1 MLMLHGSREHLS
13 DRDRPELVP
22 ATRER
27 TAVHPYMILYRVGP
41 GA

>member
-13 DRDRPELVP
+13 DRDRPALVP

-27 TAVHPYMILYRVGP
+27 IAAHPNMILYRIAP